1 MTNTL
6 RHIQK
11 QRYDGGI
18 LLKPDKFVWMQL
30 NGDSPSLR
38 GLLNTKDQSYQWFCE
53 HFMECVI
60 PTSEWKLLAR
70 RKRMSEYVT
79 PTLEAFAVLV
89 YKNAF
94 ETWNEEFPS
103 EDNRGAETDGVS
115 DSADGLSSLTSS
127 GTIRGFL
134 FTGNSKGSRQYE
146 GWDPAGMKFYNEVL
160 KLIGEQRGRTGCPF
174 EQNLLHC
181 LASRPK
187 GGRRNEDEI
196 QTPRANNQVEQ
207 LMQIVGV

>member
-1 MTNTL
+1 M
-6 RHIQK
+6 HI
-11 QRYDGGI
+11 
-18 LLKPDKFVWMQL
+18 
-30 NGDSPSLR
+30 NNDSQSLR
-38 GLLNTKDQSYQWFCE
+38 GLRDTTDDSYQWFCE

-94 ETWNEEFPS
+94 ERWNEEFPS
-103 EDNRGAETDGVS
+103 EDGNS
-115 DSADGLSSLTSS
+115 DSVDGLSSLTSS
-127 GTIRGFL
+127 GTICGFL
-134 FTGNSKGSRQYE
+134 FTGNSKGSRKYE
-146 GWDPAGMKFYNEVL
+146 GWNPAGMKFYNELL

-174 EQNLLHC
+174 ERNLLNC

-196 QTPRANNQVEQ
+196 QTPRANNEVEQ